1 METKDK
7 PKRLYYGDTWF
18 TLPFRV
24 HGYWVEDATGK
35 NVSEAASLAL
45 AKALKETLNKLGV

>member
-1 METKDK
+1 METKNK
-7 PKRLYYGDTWF
+7 TPRLYLGNTWF

-35 NVSEAASLAL
+35 NVAEAASLEL
-45 AKALKETLNKLGV
+45 AKALKDMLNGMGK